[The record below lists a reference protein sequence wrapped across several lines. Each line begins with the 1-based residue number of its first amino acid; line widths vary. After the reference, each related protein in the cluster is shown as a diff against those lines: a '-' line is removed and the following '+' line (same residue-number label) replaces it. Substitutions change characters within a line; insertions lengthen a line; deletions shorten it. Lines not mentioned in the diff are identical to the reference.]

1 MSEDGFMRTPR
12 RLLILLF
19 CIAACMGLRAVAP
32 AEAAVPERPSFT
44 QTGIAS
50 WYGQERKGRRTASG
64 ERFDTRAMTAA
75 HRKLPF
81 GTIARV
87 TRLDTGR
94 TVKVRIND
102 RGPHVRNRIVD
113 LSSAA
118 KAALGM
124 RGNRVTRVRLQVFAS
139 DQARR

>member
-1 MSEDGFMRTPR
+1 MRTPR
-12 RLLILLF
+12 LLLILLF
-19 CIAACMGLRAVAP
+19 CVAACTALRGVALAQAP
-32 AEAAVPERPSFT
+32 SSEHPSFT
-44 QTGIAS
+44 QSGLAS
-50 WYGQERKGRRTASG
+50 WYGHERQGRRTANG
-64 ERFDTRAMTAA
+64 ERFDMRAMTAA

-113 LSSAA
+113 LSAAA
-118 KAALGM
+118 KTALGV
-124 RGNRVTRVRLQVFAS
+124 RGNRVTRVRIEVFAS
-139 DQARR
+139 DQPRR